1 VAAGRS
7 AAGLASTPSRRPAR
21 SEQATVEVGVA
32 VAMCAVLTAGWS
44 VVSTSILPVRVD
56 RQVSVGRRSS
66 AGPPVPADQRVW
78 ACLQVRA
85 APGLAAKL
93 GNQPLFE

>member
-7 AAGLASTPSRRPAR
+7 AAGSASTPSRRPAR

-32 VAMCAVLTAGWS
+32 AMCAVLAAGRS
-44 VVSTSILPVRVD
+44 VASTSISPVRVD

-66 AGPPVPADQRVW
+66 AGPPVPAERRVW
-78 ACLQVRA
+78 ACLPVRA

>member
-1 VAAGRS
+1 VTEGRS
-7 AAGLASTPSRRPAR
+7 AAGSASTPSRRPAR

-32 VAMCAVLTAGWS
+32 VALGAVLAAGS
-44 VVSTSILPVRVD
+44 VASTSISPVRVD

-66 AGPPVPADQRVW
+66 AGPPVPAERRVW
-78 ACLQVRA
+78 ACLPVRA
-85 APGLAAKL
+85 APGLVAKL